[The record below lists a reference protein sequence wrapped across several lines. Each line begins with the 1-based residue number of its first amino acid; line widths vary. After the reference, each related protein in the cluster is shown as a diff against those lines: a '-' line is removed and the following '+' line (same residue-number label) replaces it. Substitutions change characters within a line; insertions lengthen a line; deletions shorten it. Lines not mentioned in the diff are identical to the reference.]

1 MEPRRDR
8 LPVPIIMIAQSYHVR
23 YNEMTAKLGRG
34 DDSVIHRVR
43 PILLA
48 VVLGSLFGQSPWA
61 DELSVPKSLWQTVTA
76 LPPASQPPMPR
87 KPWVL
92 RERDIVLDLPLLH
105 ALKDAG
111 ARPLP
116 RITVEL
122 FDKANPE
129 LDVSSTVSR
138 INDTSVVRGTFKPP
152 VQGDFTFVITGNLLI
167 GTIQIGDRIYK
178 TDHIANG
185 RLRLVE
191 LDPDKMPRD

>member
-1 MEPRRDR
+1 MMFDS
-8 LPVPIIMIAQSYHVR
+8 MKQ
-23 YNEMTAKLGRG
+23 TAVER
-34 DDSVIHRVR
+34 IR
-43 PILLA
+43 PLLLA
-48 VVLGSLFGQSPWA
+48 LLLGNLFGQILWA
-61 DELSVPKSLWQTVTA
+61 GEPPGPKGLWHTIQNPPPVA
-76 LPPASQPPMPR
+76 QLPNPR
-87 KPWVL
+87 KPWML
-92 RERDIVLDLPLLH
+92 RDREIELDLPLLH
-105 ALKDAG
+105 VLKDAG

-116 RITVEL
+116 RMTIEL
-122 FDKANPE
+122 FDNANPE

-138 INDTSVVRGTFKPP
+138 INNTAVIRGTFKPP

>member
-1 MEPRRDR
+1 MTHR
-8 LPVPIIMIAQSYHVR
+8 LSH
-23 YNEMTAKLGRG
+23 
-34 DDSVIHRVR
+34 
-43 PILLA
+43 LLLT
-48 VVLGSLFGQSPWA
+48 VVLGVMVGQMAWA
-61 DELSVPKSLWQTVTA
+61 DE
-76 LPPASQPPMPR
+76 PPAPQGLWHAVPTPPPTTQPPTPR
-87 KPWVL
+87 KPWML
-92 RERDIVLDLPLLH
+92 REREITLDLPLLRI
-105 ALKDAG
+105 LKDAG

-122 FDKANPE
+122 FDNINPE

-138 INDTSVVRGTFKPP
+138 INDTAVLRGTFKPP
-152 VQGDFTFVITGNLLI
+152 VEGDFTFVITGNLLI

>member
-1 MEPRRDR
+1 MLRDR
-8 LPVPIIMIAQSYHVR
+8 EIA
-23 YNEMTAKLGRG
+23 
-34 DDSVIHRVR
+34 
-43 PILLA
+43 
-48 VVLGSLFGQSPWA
+48 
-61 DELSVPKSLWQTVTA
+61 
-76 LPPASQPPMPR
+76 
-87 KPWVL
+87 
-92 RERDIVLDLPLLH
+92 LDLPLLQM
-105 ALKDAG
+105 LKNAE

-122 FDKANPE
+122 FDNANPE

-167 GTIQIGDRIYK
+167 GTVQIGNRLYK
-178 TDHIANG
+178 TDHIGNG

>member
-1 MEPRRDR
+1 MKDVRDLARR
-8 LPVPIIMIAQSYHVR
+8 
-23 YNEMTAKLGRG
+23 
-34 DDSVIHRVR
+34 DDSVTHR
-43 PILLA
+43 LSYLFLTL
-48 VVLGSLFGQSPWA
+48 VLGVMVGQMAWA
-61 DELSVPKSLWQTVTA
+61 DEPSAPQGLWHAVLTPPSVGQ
-76 LPPASQPPMPR
+76 LPTPR
-87 KPWVL
+87 KPWML
-92 RERDIVLDLPLLH
+92 REREIALDLPLLRI
-105 ALKDAG
+105 LKDAG

-122 FDKANPE
+122 FDNANPE

-138 INDTSVVRGTFKPP
+138 INDTAVIRGTFKSPIE
-152 VQGDFTFVITGNLLI
+152 GDFTFVITGNLLI